1 MQHKKLFSLIKYILK
16 PHKRYLYAS
25 LLTGIIYGI
34 LAALI
39 PYTLKLIIDTV
50 TNYVND
56 PAQVLTAVMTPVAL
70 YIFLHTLEA
79 CNFRAIDWILLRLQ
93 PAIKRDITV
102 YMFSY
107 LKKHSYEYFQNNF
120 AGSLWNKI
128 KDMAESVS
136 SIFQKV
142 DQTVGSLCGLIFAM
156 VVMSFVH
163 VIFAVILFSWVII
176 FIAITAAFTPL
187 IKNKSFITSTKATTL
202 AGKVVDSIGNMSS
215 VRLFARENSEI
226 SLIKNSVAEVVK
238 NDRSMQMTV
247 LIMRGL
253 QDATIILLYVVM
265 LWALIV
271 LFQKREVTVGDF
283 AFVLSVSASVFQFI
297 WYLASQFVEFSEQV
311 GKCSQALS
319 VISTPHGIVDV
330 PNAKDLIIKKGSLSF
345 DQVTFSYHQK
355 HRVFD
360 KLSIELPAGTKT
372 GIVGFSGSGKSTF
385 VNLILRF
392 FEVQSGRIL
401 IDEQDIA
408 KVTQA
413 SLRQSIAMIPQD
425 ISLFHRSLLE
435 NIRYARPQ
443 ATDEEIIE
451 VSKRAHCHEF
461 ISQLPEGY
469 STLVGE
475 RGIKLSGGQRQ
486 RIAIARAMLKNA
498 PILILDEATS
508 ALDSVTENLIQEGF
522 ESLMQ
527 SATTIVIAHRLS
539 TLAKMDRILVFSKGR
554 IVEEGT
560 HQALLDANGHYAEMW
575 KMQVS
580 GFLLDEEDQEYEE
593 EEIE

>member
-1 MQHKKLFSLIKYILK
+1 MQQKKLFSLIKYILK

-39 PYTLKLIIDTV
+39 PYTLKLIIDTI
-50 TNYVND
+50 TNYVNN
-56 PAQVLTAVMTPVAL
+56 PAQVLAAVMGPTAFYVL
-70 YIFLHTLEA
+70 LHALEA
-79 CNFRAIDWILLRLQ
+79 CNFRAVDWILLRLQ
-93 PAIKRDITV
+93 PAIKQDITV

-136 SIFQKV
+136 SIFQKI
-142 DQTVGSLCGLIFAM
+142 DQTVASICGLIFAM
-156 VVMSFVH
+156 IMMSFVH
-163 VIFAVILFSWVII
+163 VIFAIILLSWVII
-176 FIAITAAFTPL
+176 FIAITAAFIPR

-226 SLIKNSVAEVVK
+226 SLIKKSVGEVVK
-238 NDRSMQMTV
+238 NDRSMQMSV

-253 QDATIILLYVVM
+253 QDVTIILLYIAM

-283 AFVLSVSASVFQFI
+283 AFVLSLSASVFQYI

-319 VISTPHGIVDV
+319 IISTAHGIVDI
-330 PNAKDLIIKKGSLSF
+330 PNAIDLVVKKGSLSF
-345 DQVTFSYHQK
+345 DQVTFSYHK
-355 HRVFD
+355 KNRVFD
-360 KLSIELPAGTKT
+360 QLTIELPAGTKT

-392 FEVQSGRIL
+392 FEVESGRIL
-401 IDEQDIA
+401 IDGQDIA
-408 KVTQA
+408 KVTQS
-413 SLRQSIAMIPQD
+413 SLRQAIAMIPQD

-443 ATDEEIIE
+443 ATDEEVIE

-522 ESLMQ
+522 ESLMK

-539 TLAKMDRILVFSKGR
+539 TLAKMDRILVFNKGR
-554 IVEEGT
+554 IIEEGT

-580 GFLLDEEDQEYEE
+580 GFLLEDEEDEE
-593 EEIE
+593 PV